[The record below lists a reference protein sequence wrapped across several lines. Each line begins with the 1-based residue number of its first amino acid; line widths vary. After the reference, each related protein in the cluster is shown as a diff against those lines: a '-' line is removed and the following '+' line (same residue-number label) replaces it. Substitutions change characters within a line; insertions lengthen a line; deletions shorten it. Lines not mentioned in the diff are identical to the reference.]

1 MEFFLTLIII
11 FIVVFWLLGKFLP
24 RLLVW
29 YMGRKFGA
37 NSTGTRGFTG
47 GRAEEPVGREG
58 DVTVSKIEEKEKVIE
73 KEMGEYID
81 FEEEKNN

>member
-1 MEFFLTLIII
+1 MEFFLTLIIV
-11 FIVVFWLLGKFLP
+11 FIIVSWLLGKFLP

-29 YMGRKFGA
+29 YLGKKFGMG
-37 NSTGTRGFTG
+37 NTGYRRYEG
-47 GRAEEPVGREG
+47 GNTEEPAGKEG

-81 FEEEKNN
+81 YEEEKNN

>member
-29 YMGRKFGA
+29 YIGKKFGA
-37 NSTGTRGFTG
+37 GTAHTQGFNRDG
-47 GRAEEPVGREG
+47 NEEPAGKEG
-58 DVTVSKIEEKEKVIE
+58 DVTVSKIEERGKVIE

-81 FEEEKNN
+81 YEEEKN